1 MPSDIKSRIGGR
13 SFLAAA
19 KLVQAGQ
26 TLLLIFS
33 LRRKYSTDTNTN
45 MAQIQIRNKYK
56 YNVDTDTN
64 MTQIQMRKRNLGDP
78 EFLLVLHHVGQYGTS
93 NEDLSK
99 KMIMLIDYNLDGDDD
114 EENLHRIMI
123 LMEIMMIHNV
133 FSCGSLFRPCIVKII
148 LIILMTATMAT
159 SPCLFFWVDP
169 QF

>member
-1 MPSDIKSRIGGR
+1 MRSDIKSRIGSR

-45 MAQIQIRNKYK
+45 IAQIQIRNRYK
-56 YNVDTDTN
+56 YNTDTN
-64 MTQIQMRKRNLGDP
+64 TNTTQMRKRNLGDP

-93 NEDLSK
+93 DEDLPNEN
-99 KMIMLIDYNLDGDDD
+99 DNVDGDDD

-133 FSCGSLFRPCIVKII
+133 FSCGSLFRPCILKMI
-148 LIILMTATMAT
+148 
-159 SPCLFFWVDP
+159 
-169 QF
+169 

>member
-1 MPSDIKSRIGGR
+1 MRSDIKSRIGGR

-26 TLLLIFS
+26 ALLLIFS

-45 MAQIQIRNKYK
+45 IAQIQIRNKYK

-93 NEDLSK
+93 DEDLPNEN
-99 KMIMLIDYNLDGDDD
+99 DNVDGDDGDDD
-114 EENLHRIMI
+114 EDFDRDGNNDNDDNGDITNCDSQCLFMWEIPWERPCILKMI
-123 LMEIMMIHNV
+123 LMM
-133 FSCGSLFRPCIVKII
+133 
-148 LIILMTATMAT
+148 

-169 QF
+169 QFLS